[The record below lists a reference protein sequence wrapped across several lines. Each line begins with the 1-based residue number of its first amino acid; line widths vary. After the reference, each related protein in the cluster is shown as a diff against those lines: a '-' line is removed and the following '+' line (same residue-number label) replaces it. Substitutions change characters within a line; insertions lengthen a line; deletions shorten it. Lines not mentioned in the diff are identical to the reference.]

1 VSGPRVAARRAAA
14 PPREPPLL
22 LLPPSKGKAEG
33 GDGPAYGTTLADG
46 DHPLAAAR
54 REVLAAIVAAVP
66 GLADGPLVRLAGVR
80 ARDVDLARDLLTS
93 LPDAPTLP
101 ARQRYTGVVHG
112 NAGLAARASGA
123 AGGSGA
129 AAGSGAAGAEVLIVS
144 PLLGSVG
151 LDEPVPHYRLELGAS
166 LPGLGGLGTFW
177 RDRLASHLAAVAAGR
192 RVWDLL
198 PAEHARVWPP
208 AARGEVDVVVARF
221 VRPDGRAANAA
232 RTKVAKGRLAAHL
245 RARPDEAP
253 ATIDAGVLGPGWRVG
268 TAPGAL
274 VATWVGDA
282 DPVSRW

>member
-1 VSGPRVAARRAAA
+1 VV
-14 PPREPPLL
+14 PPRDPPLL

-33 GDGPAYGTTLADG
+33 GRAPAYGTTLEDG

-54 REVLAAIVAAVP
+54 LQVLAAIVAAVP
-66 GLADGPLVRLAGVR
+66 ALADGPLVRLAGVR
-80 ARDVDLARDLLTS
+80 ARDVELARDLLTS

-112 NAGLAARASGA
+112 NAGLAAPTSGA

-129 AAGSGAAGAEVLIVS
+129 AGVEVLIVS
-144 PLLGSVG
+144 PLLGLVG

-166 LPGLGGLGTFW
+166 LPGLGGLATFW
-177 RDRLASHLAAVAAGR
+177 RDRLAGHLASVAAGR

-253 ATIDAGVLGPGWRVG
+253 GTIGAGVLGAGWEVG
-268 TAPGAL
+268 TAPGTL
-274 VATWVGDA
+274 VATWVGD
-282 DPVSRW
+282 